1 MKKRELMKRI
11 RDTADSAGAELV
23 FVRQGGNHEIWSLG
37 GGRLVIPRHRNI
49 NERTAKGVLA
59 EARRLTGT

>member
-11 RDTADSAGAELV
+11 RAIADSAGAELV
-23 FVRQGGNHEIWSLG
+23 LVRQGGSHEIWSLG

-49 NERTAKGVLA
+49 NEHTANGVLA
-59 EARRLTGT
+59 EARRLAGT